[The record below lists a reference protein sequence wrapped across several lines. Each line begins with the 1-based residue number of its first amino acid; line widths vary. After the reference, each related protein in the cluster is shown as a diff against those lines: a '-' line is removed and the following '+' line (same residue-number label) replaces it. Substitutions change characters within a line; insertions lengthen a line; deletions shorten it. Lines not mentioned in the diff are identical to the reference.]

1 MLSPL
6 LQSRILCRTI
16 DRVTIISYEAEKPKG
31 VYTYMNS
38 RETPASNRMKEQI
51 AISLKALMETKPL
64 TKISVR
70 EITDNCHI
78 NRGTFYYHFQDIYS
92 VVEWILKKEAYSYVD
107 AYATPL
113 TYEDAIRFIL
123 DYARD
128 NQYIVKC
135 TLDTFAM
142 EELKRFFH
150 KDIHCTIKNFITEMA
165 SDRQVSDDYLDFL
178 TNFYTYAL
186 VHLLIEWMKNGM
198 KEDDDTIVRRTRT
211 VVSGTIEQALKNAEE
226 EKC

>member
-1 MLSPL
+1 
-6 LQSRILCRTI
+6 
-16 DRVTIISYEAEKPKG
+16 
-31 VYTYMNS
+31 MNS

-51 AISLKALMETKPL
+51 AASLKALMETKPL

-70 EITDNCHI
+70 EIADNCHI

-92 VVEWILKKEAYSYVD
+92 VVEWILKKETYSYLD
-107 AYATPL
+107 TYATPL
-113 TYEDAIRFIL
+113 TYEDAVRFIL

-135 TLDTFAM
+135 ALDTFAM

-150 KDIHCTIKNFITEMA
+150 KDIHRTIKSFISEIA

-198 KEDDDTIVRRTRT
+198 KEDDDTIIRRIRT
-211 VVSGTIEQALKNAEE
+211 VVSGTINQALKNAEE